1 MVNCPACAQES
12 ARETRD
18 IPYIYKGESTVISNV
33 TGLFCG
39 ACGEAI
45 LDADESARVSGLM
58 LEFNR
63 RVNASAVHPEFVR

>member
-1 MVNCPACAQES
+1 M
-12 ARETRD
+12 
-18 IPYIYKGESTVISNV
+18 

-63 RVNASAVHPEFVR
+63 RVDASAADPEFIR